1 MKISRAAVCLPLL
14 FFLFFRANAEN
25 EADSE
30 DGSERVFPLIPIF
43 PWLLPYT
50 NVDLAEQ
57 WNKLKTERNALYFLV
72 RDSITVS
79 VVILPQLN
87 INTHSDLRQ

>member
-87 INTHSDLRQ
+87 IKTHSDLRL